1 MPSKGSTVKDVPA
14 DKFIAKLADHFKRTQ
29 EIVPPEWSDIVK
41 TAPHK
46 QLCPSDEDWFY
57 IRAASIARK
66 VYIRGDVG
74 VGAFQKMYGGRSAK
88 GSGRKHY
95 AKASR
100 GINRNVLL
108 QLEGLSLVKKAK
120 VGRRITKKGQNVLD
134 TIAAEVEFREPIVI
148 ADRPPEEVIEAD
160 DLDLEDD
167 GEFEQ
172 PADEVVLEDD
182 EVEGVSGGWPAEAD
196 AE

>member
-46 QLCPSDEDWFY
+46 QLCPNDEDWFY

-66 VYIRGDVG
+66 VYIRGDTG
-74 VGAFQKMYGGRSAK
+74 VGAFQKIYGGRSSK

-108 QLEGLSLVKKAK
+108 QLEGLSLIKKAK

-134 TIAAEVEFREPIVI
+134 TIAAEVEFREPVTI
-148 ADRPPEEVIEAD
+148 ANRPPEEVIEEVEDIEFEEDANFEQAD
-160 DLDLEDD
+160 ELELEDD
-167 GEFEQ
+167 D
-172 PADEVVLEDD
+172 A
-182 EVEGVSGGWPAEAD
+182 EGVVGWPEQ
-196 AE
+196 E